1 MKKLFATVT
10 LAVAGFSG
18 IVNAQQ
24 DPQFTQW
31 MFNKLIYNP
40 GYAGTSGAICGVA
53 QYRQQWTGFPG
64 NPKTLAF
71 SGDMRLSAVPIGLGL
86 NVISDKI
93 SNVNTTF
100 IRGAASYNVLRLAGG
115 TLGIGLDIG
124 ILQKK
129 FNEDWI
135 TPEPLEHDNVIPNYT
150 GPGGVTNPEFNKM
163 SFDVGLGVFYQ
174 IPGKFYAGISSTH
187 LPAQKIKLKEA
198 DSIGFQVSRHYYI
211 MAGYTFQLNKWSKLT
226 PNVFYKFDQAASA
239 LDLNLTYLWS
249 DMIWLGGTYR
259 PNDAAAVLLGYQGK
273 AGYGNALGY
282 RVGLSYDLPG
292 ALGKN
297 SNGSFELVLGVCYTP
312 RVKKPTTY
320 GNDRFLD

>member
-10 LAVAGFSG
+10 IAVAGFSG

-24 DPQFTQW
+24 DPQYTQW
-31 MFNKLIYNP
+31 MFNKLVYNP

-53 QYRQQWTGFPG
+53 QYRQQWMGFPG

-71 SGDMRLSAVPIGLGL
+71 SGDMRLSAVPLGVGL
-86 NVISDKI
+86 NIMSDKI
-93 SNVNTTF
+93 SAIQTTF
-100 IRGAASYNVLRLAGG
+100 IRAAVSYNILRVGGG
-115 TLGIGLDIG
+115 TLGLGLDLG
-124 ILQKK
+124 VLQKSVNSD
-129 FNEDWI
+129 FI
-135 TPEPLEHDNVIPNYT
+135 PPEPQYHDIHLPGYT
-150 GPGGVTNPEFNKM
+150 GPGGITNPDFNKM
-163 SFDVGLGVFYQ
+163 TFDVGLGAFYQ
-174 IPGKFYAGISSTH
+174 IPGKFYAGLSTTH
-187 LPAQKIKLKEA
+187 LPAQQIKEGDL
-198 DSIGFQVSRHYYI
+198 GFKVSRHYYV
-211 MAGYTFQLNKWSKLT
+211 MAGYTFMLNKWSKLT
-226 PNVFYKFDQAASA
+226 PNVFYKFDQSASA

-292 ALGKN
+292 TLKKY